1 MSVFIRRADRKD
13 RTESMDIDQ
22 RLDRLTDRHE
32 ALTQSVEL
40 LVAEGREVG
49 KRLDAVGKRLDG
61 VGKRVDKL
69 AASVDSLVNVIREHE
84 RRIHRLEGGEDA

>member
-1 MSVFIRRADRKD
+1 
-13 RTESMDIDQ
+13 MDIDQ

-40 LVAEGREVG
+40 LVAEGRET
-49 KRLDAVGKRLDG
+49 
-61 VGKRVDKL
+61 GKRVDKL
-69 AASVDSLVNVIREHE
+69 AASVDSLVNIIREHE